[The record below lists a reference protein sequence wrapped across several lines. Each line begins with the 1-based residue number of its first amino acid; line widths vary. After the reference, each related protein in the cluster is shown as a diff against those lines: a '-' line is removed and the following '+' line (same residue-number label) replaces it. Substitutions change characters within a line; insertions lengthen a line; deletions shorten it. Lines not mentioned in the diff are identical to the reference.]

1 MEIPKPVWYAVRT
14 VGKFRAGQYYPNS
27 ELGVLGRMAVKV
39 GALVMQ
45 EPPVP
50 AKRAQKAVKP
60 RKKAVPTPRVDDDGE
75 SRTAE

>member
-14 VGKFRAGQYYPNS
+14 VGKFREGSYYPNAA
-27 ELGVLGRMAVKV
+27 LGVLGRMAVKV

-50 AKRAQKAVKP
+50 DKPARKAAKP

-75 SRTAE
+75 PGTA